1 MSVLKKIRKFY
12 KSSDENK
19 VQIHE
24 LIGFILVPIIVM
36 MILYVGVLVFW
47 K

>member
-1 MSVLKKIRKFY
+1 MSILKKIRRFY
-12 KSSDENK
+12 RRSDENK
-19 VQIHE
+19 VQVFE
-24 LIGFILVPIIVM
+24 VAGFILIPIIVM

>member
-24 LIGFILVPIIVM
+24 MVGFILIPIIVM
-36 MILYVGVLVFW
+36 MILYVCVLKFW

>member
-1 MSVLKKIRKFY
+1 MSVFNKIRKFY
-12 KSSDENK
+12 KRSDENK
-19 VQIHE
+19 VQVHE
-24 LIGFILVPIIVM
+24 LVGFILIPIMAM

>member
-12 KSSDENK
+12 QRSDENK
-19 VQIHE
+19 VQVHE
-24 LIGFILVPIIVM
+24 LVGFILIPIIVM
-36 MILYVGVLVFW
+36 MILYVGVIVFW